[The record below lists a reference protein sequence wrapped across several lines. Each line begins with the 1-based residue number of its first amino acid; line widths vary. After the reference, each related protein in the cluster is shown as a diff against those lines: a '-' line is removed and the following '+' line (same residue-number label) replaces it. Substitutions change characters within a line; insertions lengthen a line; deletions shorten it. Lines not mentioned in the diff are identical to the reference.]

1 MLASLLMM
9 ASSAQA
15 AEPVARSLP
24 VDMPLLQIVGD
35 KGEVTVRRVEGSQSR
50 VTATPKRWG
59 EGGCTLDFSG
69 DASQATAQALPTAEA
84 NMMESC
90 ETAWLVELAGD
101 TRVDINLA
109 RGKVTL
115 EDAPARVDVELGS
128 GKLVLVDTQGRVDAS
143 LGRGKIKGE
152 HQGEGALAVGVGRIK
167 LESLEQP
174 ISARVELG
182 SVKLAWSEVPQGT
195 VVAHAGIG
203 RVRTA
208 LPYGAT
214 ADMAD
219 FDRRLASFRTAIPH
233 RNSADTRL
241 EGGARL
247 GATRVKTV
255 IEHDEP
261 EAQDVVVS
269 AE

>member
-9 ASSAQA
+9 APAALA

-24 VDMPLLQIVGD
+24 ASMPLVQIVGD
-35 KGEVTVRRVEGSQSR
+35 KGDVTVRRVEGTQSK
-50 VTATPKRWG
+50 VTAIPKRWG
-59 EGGCTLDFSG
+59 EGACTLDFSG
-69 DASQATAQALPTAEA
+69 DATQATAQALPTEMAGA
-84 NMMESC
+84 TESC
-90 ETAWLVELAGD
+90 ATEWVVELAGD
-101 TRVDINLA
+101 TRVDINLK

-128 GKLVLVDTQGRVDAS
+128 GKLVLVDTQSRVDAS

-152 HQGEGALAVGVGRIK
+152 HQGEGALAVGVGRIQ

-174 ISARVELG
+174 ISARVEMG

-233 RNSADTRL
+233 RNTAATRL

-255 IEHDEP
+255 IEHDDP
-261 EAQDVVVS
+261 EAGNAVVS